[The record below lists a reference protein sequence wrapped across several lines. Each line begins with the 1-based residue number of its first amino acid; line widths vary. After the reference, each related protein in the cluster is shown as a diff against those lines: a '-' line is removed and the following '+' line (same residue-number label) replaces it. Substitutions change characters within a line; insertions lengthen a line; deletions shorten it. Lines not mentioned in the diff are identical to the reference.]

1 MKNKFIK
8 LLIPMI
14 IITFVTIGIMLY
26 TTFVQYKKVNK
37 QTNTYIAKILS
48 EIQEKYPEV
57 KSEDIIKI
65 LNEDNKNIEFG
76 EKELNKYGIS
86 LDGMNGIL
94 SVNSQ
99 MKRNLQINF
108 YIILGFSVIWI
119 IAILIYINKRNKKL
133 NDITQYIHQINNKNY
148 ELKIYDNDEDE
159 LSYLRNELYKIT
171 IMLKEET
178 EKSKLDKENLK
189 ISIQDISHQLK
200 TPLTSIGVMLD
211 NIRDNPNMDEKVRQ
225 KFIYEINK
233 QIDGMSFLVIS
244 LLKFSKLEAGVEQFE
259 KSRISVSELIK
270 ESLSNLEIPIEIKN
284 HNVIVSGKEDVCFYG
299 DYRWQLE
306 AITNIIKN
314 CIEHTPNDKN
324 IFISYEENN
333 LYTKIK
339 IKDEG
344 EGIKKEDLKHIFE
357 RFYKGKKSSEN
368 SFGIGLA
375 LSKTIIEKEN
385 GYISCNSIENEG
397 TEFIIKYMK

>member
-26 TTFVQYKKVNK
+26 TTFVQYKKVNEK
-37 QTNTYIAKILS
+37 TNTYIAKILS

-57 KSEDIIKI
+57 NSEDIIKI

-86 LDGMNGIL
+86 LDGMNCIL

-259 KSRISVSELIK
+259 KSKISVSELIK

-339 IKDEG
+339 IKDKG
-344 EGIKKEDLKHIFE
+344 EGIPKEDLKHIFE

-375 LSKTIIEKEN
+375 LSKTIIEKDN

>member
-65 LNEDNKNIEFG
+65 LNEDNKNIELG

-94 SVNSQ
+94 SINLQ
-99 MKRNLQINF
+99 MKKNLQINF
-108 YIILGFSVIWI
+108 YIILGFSAIWI

-133 NDITQYIHQINNKNY
+133 KNITQYIHQINNKNY

-178 EKSKLDKENLK
+178 EKSKIDKENLK

-200 TPLTSIGVMLD
+200 TPLTSIGVMLN

-259 KSRISVSELIK
+259 KSKISVSELIK

-284 HNVIVSGKEDVCFYG
+284 HNVIVNGKEDVCFYG

-344 EGIKKEDLKHIFE
+344 EGIPKEDLKHIFE

-375 LSKTIIEKEN
+375 LSKTIIEKDN

>member
-14 IITFVTIGIMLY
+14 VITFVTIGIMLY
-26 TTFVQYKKVNK
+26 ITVVQYKKVNE

-86 LDGMNGIL
+86 LDGINGIL
-94 SVNSQ
+94 SINLQ
-99 MKRNLQINF
+99 MKRNLQVNL
-108 YIILGFSVIWI
+108 YIILGFSAIWI
-119 IAILIYINKRNKKL
+119 IAILIYINKRNKKI

-171 IMLKEET
+171 IMLKSEN

-259 KSRISVSELIK
+259 KSKISVSELIK

-344 EGIKKEDLKHIFE
+344 EGIPKEDLKHIFE

-375 LSKTIIEKEN
+375 LAKTIIEKDN

>member
-1 MKNKFIK
+1 MKNKSIK

-14 IITFVTIGIMLY
+14 FITIVTIIIMVY
-26 TTFVQYKKVNK
+26 TTLIQYNK
-37 QTNTYIAKILS
+37 INMKTNICIAKILS
-48 EIQEKYPEV
+48 KIQENYPNIR
-57 KSEDIIKI
+57 SEDIIKI
-65 LNEDNKNIEFG
+65 LNDDNVDIEIG
-76 EKELNKYGIS
+76 EKELKKYGIN
-86 LDGMNGIL
+86 LDGNNGVL
-94 SVNSQ
+94 STDFQ
-99 MKRNLQINF
+99 MKRNIQINIF
-108 YIILGFSVIWI
+108 IILSFSIIWI
-119 IAILIYINKRNKKL
+119 IAILIYINRRNKKL
-133 NDITQYIHQINNKNY
+133 NGITQYIHQINNKNY

-171 IMLKEET
+171 IMLKEEA

-211 NIRDNPNMDEKVRQ
+211 NIRDNHNMDENVKQ

-233 QIDGMSFLVIS
+233 QIDGMNFLVIS
-244 LLKFSKLEAGVEQFE
+244 LLKISKLEAGVEQFE
-259 KSRISVSELIK
+259 KNKISVNKLIK
-270 ESLSNLEIPIEIKN
+270 EALSNLEIPIEIKN
-284 HNVIVSGKEDVCFYG
+284 HNIIVNGKENVCFYG

-314 CIEHTPNDKN
+314 CIEHTQNNKN
-324 IFISYEENN
+324 IFITYEENN

-344 EGIKKEDLKHIFE
+344 EGIAKEDLIHIFE
-357 RFYKGKKSSEN
+357 RFYKGKKSSN
-368 SFGIGLA
+368 DSFGIGLA
-375 LSKTIIEKEN
+375 LSKTIIEKDN
-385 GYISCNSIENEG
+385 GYITCNSVENDG

>member
-26 TTFVQYKKVNK
+26 TTFVQYKKVNE

-57 KSEDIIKI
+57 NSEDIIKI

-108 YIILGFSVIWI
+108 YIILGFSAIWI

-244 LLKFSKLEAGVEQFE
+244 LLMFSKLEAGVEQFE
-259 KSRISVSELIK
+259 KSKISVSELIK

-344 EGIKKEDLKHIFE
+344 EGIPKEDLKHIFE

-368 SFGIGLA
+368 SFGIGLV
-375 LSKTIIEKEN
+375 LSKTIIEKDN

>member
-1 MKNKFIK
+1 MVV
-8 LLIPMI
+8 
-14 IITFVTIGIMLY
+14 ITFVTIAIMLY
-26 TTFVQYKKVNK
+26 TTVVQYKKVNK
-37 QTNTYIAKILS
+37 QTNTYIAKILF

-57 KSEDIIKI
+57 KSEDIIEL
-65 LNEDNKNIEFG
+65 LNEDNKNIELG

-86 LDGMNGIL
+86 IDGMNGIL

-108 YIILGFSVIWI
+108 YIILGFSAIWI

-171 IMLKEET
+171 IMLKEES

-200 TPLTSIGVMLD
+200 TPLTSISVMLD
-211 NIRDNPNMDEKVRQ
+211 NVINNPNVEENIRQ
-225 KFIYEINK
+225 KFIYEISK
-233 QIDGMSFLVIS
+233 QIDGMNFLIIS

-259 KSRISVSELIK
+259 KSKISVSELIK

-284 HNVIVSGKEDVCFYG
+284 LSIIVNGDETATFYG

-344 EGIKKEDLKHIFE
+344 EGISKEDLKHIFE

-375 LSKTIIEKEN
+375 LSKAIIEKDN
-385 GYISCNSIENEG
+385 GYIYCNSEENVG
-397 TEFIIKYMK
+397 TEFTIKYMH

>member
-8 LLIPMI
+8 LLITMI

-86 LDGMNGIL
+86 LDGINGIL
-94 SVNSQ
+94 SINLQ
-99 MKRNLQINF
+99 MKRNLQVNL
-108 YIILGFSVIWI
+108 YIILGFSAIWI
-119 IAILIYINKRNKKL
+119 IAILIYINKRNKKI

-171 IMLKEET
+171 IMLKAET

-259 KSRISVSELIK
+259 KSKISVSELIK

-344 EGIKKEDLKHIFE
+344 EGIPKEDLKHIFE

-375 LSKTIIEKEN
+375 LAKTIIEKDN